1 MTSPRRALDGVLLLD
16 KPVGPSSSRVLGHV
30 KHLFHAKKAG
40 HGGTLDPLASGLL
53 PVMFGEATKYAAEG
67 LDADKTYLADIGLG
81 VQTNTADREGEIIR
95 EAPVPSDLSADRIQ
109 EVLQGFLGEQTQIP
123 PMYSALKKDGR
134 PLYDYARDGQE
145 VERLPRTITLHEL
158 ELLSWVSPCITLRV
172 KCSKG
177 TYIRTLAEDLG
188 AALGLPAHL
197 QGLRRIGVGELVA
210 SEMVRLEDLE
220 QADDHQRD
228 QWLKPVDWLI
238 RDWPEVMLD
247 DADAR
252 RFQHGQSIRVP
263 SHLVPSVYR
272 VKTVSG
278 QFMGTGRVEPH
289 HLMNPER
296 VRVLSS

>member
-1 MTSPRRALDGVLLLD
+1 MTSSRRALDGVLLLD

-81 VQTNTADREGEIIR
+81 VQTSTADREGEIIR
-95 EAPVPSDLSADRIQ
+95 EAPVPSDLSADRIR

-158 ELLSWVSPCITLRV
+158 ELLSWDSPCITLRV
-172 KCSKG
+172 RCSKG

-188 AALGLPAHL
+188 GALGLPAHL
-197 QGLRRIGVGELVA
+197 KDLRRIGVGELVA

-263 SHLVPSVYR
+263 SHLVPNVYR

>member
-1 MTSPRRALDGVLLLD
+1 LLLD

-67 LDADKTYLADIGLG
+67 LDADKTYLADIRLG
-81 VQTNTADREGEIIR
+81 VQTSTADREGEIIR
-95 EAPVPSDLSADRIQ
+95 EAPVPSDLSLGRIQ
-109 EVLQGFLGEQTQIP
+109 EALHGFLGEQTQIP

-158 ELLSWVSPCITLRV
+158 ELLSWASPCITLRV
-172 KCSKG
+172 RCSKG

-188 AALGLPAHL
+188 GALGLPAHL
-197 QGLRRIGVGELVA
+197 KDLRRIGVGELVA

-247 DADAR
+247 EADAR

-263 SHLVPSVYR
+263 SHLVPNVYR

>member
-1 MTSPRRALDGVLLLD
+1 MTSQRRALDGVLLLD

-30 KHLFHAKKAG
+30 KHLFRAKKAG

-53 PVMFGEATKYAAEG
+53 PVMFGESTKYAAEG
-67 LDADKTYLADIGLG
+67 LDADKTYLAEIRLG
-81 VQTNTADREGEIIR
+81 IQTTTADREGEVIR
-95 EAPVPSDLSADRIQ
+95 EAMLPADLSVDQ
-109 EVLQGFLGEQTQIP
+109 VNKVLAGFLGKQTQIP

-134 PLYDYARDGQE
+134 PLYDYARDGQD
-145 VERLPRTITLHEL
+145 VERLPRTITLHTLDLMACEFPL
-158 ELLSWVSPCITLRV
+158 MTLRV
-172 KCSKG
+172 TCSKG
-177 TYIRTLAEDLG
+177 TYVRTLAEDIG

-197 QGLRRIGVGELVA
+197 HDLRRIGVGKLVA

-247 DADAR
+247 DSDVR

-263 SHLVPSVYR
+263 SHLVPNVYR